1 MFFNLYIFLLV
12 FYLIQGRNYESIY
25 TIKDKLFDKI
35 HKVNIKFEIQGTNNY
50 LYKFES
56 QSIFHNFKY
65 GNFDDIQKNIVLSN
79 EKVEILFNLLIYEAN
94 DKIFNDFDKSIVYT
108 EFIKVGIKFDTLRF
122 FQYKSDFSFEIF
134 YKINNIDNDI
144 IIYFERIDKLETFN
158 YLLYEDK
165 HEIYKNKTLFDYMKI
180 KASENFIKSIRDLL
194 TIYPE
199 CDLLY
204 YMKEYI
210 EKFVGKV
217 FKINYYINA
226 YLYYKIIIDSFHYSE
241 IIKMGDTIILKESE
255 AKISLI
261 GYNEYGESDDDMEDK
276 IEKHVIAF
284 ENLSIDSKK
293 ILGFGRQTKGEYFVF
308 DIFKLILRENKDRL

>member
-1 MFFNLYIFLLV
+1 
-12 FYLIQGRNYESIY
+12 
-25 TIKDKLFDKI
+25 
-35 HKVNIKFEIQGTNNY
+35 
-50 LYKFES
+50 
-56 QSIFHNFKY
+56 
-65 GNFDDIQKNIVLSN
+65 
-79 EKVEILFNLLIYEAN
+79 
-94 DKIFNDFDKSIVYT
+94 
-108 EFIKVGIKFDTLRF
+108 
-122 FQYKSDFSFEIF
+122 
-134 YKINNIDNDI
+134 
-144 IIYFERIDKLETFN
+144 
-158 YLLYEDK
+158 
-165 HEIYKNKTLFDYMKI
+165 MKI

-226 YLYYKIIIDSFHYSE
+226 YLYYKI

-308 DIFKLILRENKDRL
+308 DIFKLILRENQDRL